1 VVIVSSTLDRIVIK
15 LEGKGMEI
23 EQHQLNV
30 SRVGVVSGL
39 TGLSERGAGGCDGAV
54 LGAALQF

>member
-1 VVIVSSTLDRIVIK
+1 
-15 LEGKGMEI
+15 MEI

-39 TGLSERGAGGCDGAV
+39 TGLSERGAGGC
-54 LGAALQF
+54 AATGLCLALHSNFRPRDYPDLR